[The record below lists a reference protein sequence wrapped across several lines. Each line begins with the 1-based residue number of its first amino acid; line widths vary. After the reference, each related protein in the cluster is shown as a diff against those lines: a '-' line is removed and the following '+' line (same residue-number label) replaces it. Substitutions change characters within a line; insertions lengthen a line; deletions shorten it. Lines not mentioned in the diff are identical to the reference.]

1 MSWSRGASRT
11 KRKVLVL
18 VVKVFVLVSNINEL
32 LGLAEKILGSE
43 LLVLNSWSRL
53 TKSLVYMDVKQK
65 NTTFMA

>member
-43 LLVLNSWSRL
+43 LLVLN
-53 TKSLVYMDVKQK
+53 
-65 NTTFMA
+65 